1 MPGDVGQ
8 GTSGLVLLLGA
19 VIGPGNRLTCISLK
33 QESPGPLT
41 HLSCLHITHCL
52 LELLDKSPI
61 PSAGSSR
68 SKETHRLPYPPSFF
82 VLCSASYTC
91 GVPCGWGGSVC
102 STRTPHIGVLSPKL
116 MALTLTSS
124 FLPFI
129 ILPSQPPASPVRN
142 SPPVANVLTRFPR
155 SWPRQARTA
164 HVLPASWW
172 FPAPLP
178 CPRHECLN
186 VQVSPGTG
194 AGSMDWPCR
203 EWSSMSVLAISD
215 H

>member
-52 LELLDKSPI
+52 PELLDKSPI

-91 GVPCGWGGSVC
+91 GVPCGWGGVC
-102 STRTPHIGVLSPKL
+102 MQHPHPSHWGPLPKAHGSYSYFL
-116 MALTLTSS
+116 LLALYH
-124 FLPFI
+124 
-129 ILPSQPPASPVRN
+129 PSI
-142 SPPVANVLTRFPR
+142 
-155 SWPRQARTA
+155 
-164 HVLPASWW
+164 
-172 FPAPLP
+172 PAPGLP
-178 CPRHECLN
+178 CPQQSPCSQCADQISSLLTPTGKDSPCTPCLL
-186 VQVSPGTG
+186 VVSGTPTLP
-194 AGSMDWPCR
+194 SP
-203 EWSSMSVLAISD
+203 
-215 H
+215 